1 MRVAGHG
8 AVTDRRPRRPGGP
21 AVRLAS
27 AVALLVLAA
36 LGCAAREVTP
46 LSTAGTLVTGS
57 GPVTFIAGLAAVVAA
72 CLLLAALLALL
83 AGQRRRAK
91 DGLNR
96 VTEPVGPWWARA
108 LALLAALALFVL
120 PIAAVVATL
129 HRRRAGEQP
138 LAPVVPVMPRLPGAA
153 QSTSSADTAFLLGA
167 AAGLAVLAV
176 GALVATGLWLRRRRR
191 AAGTGGGRPAAPS
204 PLAVAVAAGTAALG
218 ATSGAREAIIACY
231 AAMEATLAAAGTP
244 RRAADTPEEL
254 LSRAEADGI
263 IRTPAAR
270 RLTALFREARFSP
283 HRLADAQRRA
293 AQAAL
298 GEIARDLAGSGTGGG
313 PTGSGTARG
322 LAGSGAGRDREAGP

>member
-1 MRVAGHG
+1 VAGHG
-8 AVTDRRPRRPGGP
+8 AVTDRRPRRPGAP
-21 AVRLAS
+21 VVRLAG

-36 LGCAAREVTP
+36 LGCAARGVTR
-46 LSTAGTLVTGS
+46 LSTAGTLQAGS
-57 GPVTFIAGLAAVVAA
+57 GTVTFIAGMAAVVAA

-83 AGQRRRAK
+83 AGRRRRSK

-108 LALLAALALFVL
+108 LALLAGLALFVL

-129 HRRRAGEQP
+129 HRRRAGER
-138 LAPVVPVMPRLPGAA
+138 LTAPVVPVMPRLPGAV
-153 QSTSSADTAFLLGA
+153 QSTSQADTAFLLGA
-167 AAGLAVLAV
+167 GAALAILAV
-176 GALVATGLWLRRRRR
+176 GALVVAGLWLRRRRR
-191 AAGTGGGRPAAPS
+191 AAGAGSRQPAAPS

-218 ATSGAREAIIACY
+218 AAAGPREAIIACY
-231 AAMEATLAAAGTP
+231 AAMEATLAAAGSP

-254 LSRAEADGI
+254 LMRAEGDGI

-298 GEIARDLAGSGTGGG
+298 EEIGRDLAGGGKG
-313 PTGSGTARG
+313 REPAGSGTARDP
-322 LAGSGAGRDREAGP
+322 AGSGAGRDREAGP